1 MRKFPSDGAV
11 ICPACLT
18 RSMTACQDEIRD
30 ADRLIPLSRSSRIVE
45 DDLISIEISPIGI
58 IAHLAPCHLIR
69 RQSAGTSSVPMLL
82 RHRRHFIGTA
92 LDESAQVLRV
102 ILLPAQRGGNLVR
115 SSRHQRR
122 QPGWA
127 ALPPRHVSFRIDV
140 APTMSNVLNRL
151 LPCFDNLPR
160 RATASAFTAAAIVAS
175 RFLMRTVSIS
185 I

>member
-92 LDESAQVLRV
+92 LDESAQVLRA
-102 ILLPAQRGGNLVR
+102 ILLPAQR
-115 SSRHQRR
+115 R
-122 QPGWA
+122 QPCKVFAPSETPARLA
-127 ALPPRHVSFRIDV
+127 ALPPRHASFRIDV